1 MKTIIQTSTNQLQE
15 SLDFYSKLNFT
26 KIENHFNLM
35 TDGKVIIEINDSRF
49 ARAGMKMYRNSW
61 SEIVSELE
69 TVTTVL
75 KQENGY
81 LLSDFS
87 GVWIYLMEAEDFDLE
102 IDLSAVK
109 SSTLGNF
116 VGVSL
121 ETIDIRES
129 LKVWEILGFSK
140 KMGEIEQ
147 GWATYA
153 NEDGM
158 SVSFMKANSC
168 PHLFFNPSL
177 TYFNGANNLKIIEQ
191 IRDLNIPITEEITVF
206 NKKGIV
212 DNIIIRDSGGLGFFL
227 FSD

>member
-35 TDGKVIIEINDSRF
+35 TDGKVIIEINDNRF
-49 ARAGMKMYRNSW
+49 ARAGMKIYRNSW

-147 GWATYA
+147 GWVTYA

>member
-35 TDGKVIIEINDSRF
+35 TDGKVIIEINDNRF

>member
-1 MKTIIQTSTNQLQE
+1 MKTIIQTATNQLQE

-35 TDGKVIIEINDSRF
+35 TDGKVIVEINDNRS
-49 ARAGMKMYRNSW
+49 ARAGVKMYRNSW
-61 SEIVSELE
+61 SEIVRELE
-69 TVTTVL
+69 TITTVL

-87 GVWIYLMEAEDFDLE
+87 GVWIYLMEEDFELA
-102 IDLSAVK
+102 IDLSMVEP
-109 SSTLGNF
+109 SVLGSF
-116 VGVSL
+116 AGVSL

-140 KMGEIEQ
+140 TMGEIEQ
-147 GWATYA
+147 GWVVYA

-206 NKKGIV
+206 NKNGIV